1 MTKITHQTLIKQG
14 RIAAERYDECDQA
27 LSALNEGFGRTY
39 EAARNELT
47 GMLVKADASELDLD
61 VFKGSDSLFKFE
73 EFRTNIVVRVNR
85 VPTPHDKL
93 DKLDD
98 KISDLEQKL
107 KILKVQRKAMVEQLA
122 IEGKVDMITDKVT
135 AVFNRLK

>member
-61 VFKGSDSLFKFE
+61 IFKGSDSLFKFE
-73 EFRTNIVVRVNR
+73 EFRTNIVVRINR

-98 KISDLEQKL
+98 KISDLEHKL
-107 KILKVQRKAMVEQLA
+107 KVLKVQRKAMVEQLA